1 MPQVTKLLYSLRLHR
16 TKFMIGQEMQIII
29 FALEFEIT
37 LLKLSP
43 VSPPPQEEEVT
54 MC

>member
-1 MPQVTKLLYSLRLHR
+1 MYE
-16 TKFMIGQEMQIII
+16 MIGQEMQFII
-29 FALEFEIT
+29 FALEFDIT

-43 VSPPPQEEEVT
+43 VSPSPQEEEVT